1 MSDSDRPDW
10 VPLIDLATSGDFEN
24 FIKGA
29 ILLLTG
35 PDSTVAGGIVLGL
48 LAFCVLGAIVVS
60 LIFLVGFL
68 RKRAAACYHK
78 RRRHLQ
84 IWRRGSSAS
93 DSSQFELQSVHGSAP
108 PEEGRKLHWRD
119 KILKKL
125 SAKSGAAG
133 KTDESSQPPPYE
145 SVIQPPRPAVM
156 TNHDRYI
163 GNMV

>member
-1 MSDSDRPDW
+1 MSDLGLLDW
-10 VPLIDLATSGDFEN
+10 APLIDLATSGDFDS
-24 FIKGA
+24 FVKGA
-29 ILLLTG
+29 ILRLTG
-35 PDSTVAGGIVLGL
+35 PNSMVAGGILLGL
-48 LAFCVLGAIVVS
+48 IAFCVFGAVVVS
-60 LIFLVGFL
+60 LIYLVGFL

-93 DSSQFELQSVHGSAP
+93 DSSQFELQSVHRSAP
-108 PEEGRKLHWRD
+108 PEEGCKLHWRD

-125 SAKSGAAG
+125 SAKSGTAG